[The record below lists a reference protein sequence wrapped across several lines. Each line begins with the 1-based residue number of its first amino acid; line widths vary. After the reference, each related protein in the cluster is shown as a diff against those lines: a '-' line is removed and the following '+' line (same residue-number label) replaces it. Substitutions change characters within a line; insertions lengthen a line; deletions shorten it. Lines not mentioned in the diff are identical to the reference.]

1 MPEEEK
7 TAAIANYWY
16 NLDIEGFEAL
26 GYNPSEVVSCLPE
39 DVELDG
45 RSESVRSSQTLLSD
59 AICESMIQA
68 TSDSRTTIAIFNGGA
83 IRIDDFLHEI
93 ITQYDV
99 LRALPFLNYIL
110 VLSVPGQLLAEVL
123 TTGMSL
129 KGNGM
134 FLSYNGVRTLDGGST
149 WLDKNGTDIATSG
162 VNYTVA
168 TIEFA
173 KLTTES
179 NNATTIQEVNV
190 TQTKAL
196 MDYLRVKY
204 PPC

>member
-1 MPEEEK
+1 M
-7 TAAIANYWY
+7 
-16 NLDIEGFEAL
+16 
-26 GYNPSEVVSCLPE
+26 
-39 DVELDG
+39 
-45 RSESVRSSQTLLSD
+45 
-59 AICESMIQA
+59 
-68 TSDSRTTIAIFNGGA
+68 
-83 IRIDDFLHEI
+83 
-93 ITQYDV
+93 
-99 LRALPFLNYIL
+99 NYIL
-110 VLSVPGQLLAEVL
+110 VLSASGQLLAEVL

-173 KLTTES
+173 KLTTGS

-196 MDYLRVKY
+196 MNYLRVKY
-204 PPC
+204 PPYQEQTV